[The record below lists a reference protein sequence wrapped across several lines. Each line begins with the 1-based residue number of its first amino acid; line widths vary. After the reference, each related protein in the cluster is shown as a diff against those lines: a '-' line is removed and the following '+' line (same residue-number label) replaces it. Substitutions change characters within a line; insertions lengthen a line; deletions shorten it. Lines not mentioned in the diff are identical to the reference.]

1 MPPPRLVID
10 MMRSSTLQLGVFLAA
25 LVVLSSG
32 YAQAGGAESNRHQS
46 IPEKA
51 PDATF
56 AVVNVAPNDTL
67 NVRARPDAA
76 APVVGKIPSYGLGV
90 QVRDAG
96 GNARNSAWMPIRH
109 GDLTGWVNH
118 RYLVPQT
125 GCMDETVAARAGQII
140 WALRHKDMEALS
152 RLVHPDK
159 GVRFSPYA
167 YVGNEDLV
175 FRAQEMR
182 NLMRDQTAHRWG
194 DFDGTGSPINLTF
207 VAYFRRFIYDADFA
221 RPQQVGCNTVIG
233 RGNTINNIPAFY
245 PDAVFI
251 EYHLGGAD
259 PQQGGLDWR
268 SLRLVLQ
275 MHQGAWYLVGVVHDE
290 WTI

>member
-10 MMRSSTLQLGVFLAA
+10 MMRSFNLHLGVFLAA

-46 IPEKA
+46 IPAKA
-51 PDATF
+51 PDATY
-56 AVVNVAPNDTL
+56 AVVNVAPDDVL

-76 APVVGKIPSYGLGV
+76 APVVGQISSYGLGV

-96 GNARNSAWMPIRH
+96 ENARNSEWMPIRH

-140 WALRHKDMEALS
+140 WALKQKDMPALS
-152 RLVHPDK
+152 RLAHPDK

-167 YVGNEDLV
+167 YVNNEDLV
-175 FRAQEMR
+175 FRAPDMK
-182 NLMRDQTAHRWG
+182 NLMRDQTVYRWG

-207 VAYFRRFIYDADFA
+207 DAYFRRFIYDANFA

-233 RGNTINNIPAFY
+233 RGNTINNIVAFY
-245 PDAVFI
+245 PDAIFI
-251 EYHLGGAD
+251 EYHFTGMDLQLSGM
-259 PQQGGLDWR
+259 DWR

-275 MHQGAWYLVGVVHDE
+275 AQEGTWYLVGIVHDE